1 MPQLVI
7 KALHV
12 CYFFD
17 PFSGSKLVQ
26 RYDALSQNKY
36 DCSSKII
43 SKIAKMLKLLFGQVW
58 CVQQH
63 ESKGNSFLIV
73 AGAELDYSN
82 LKKTTAY
89 LKVHL
94 SQH

>member
-43 SKIAKMLKLLFGQVW
+43 SKIAKMLKLLSGKFGVF
-58 CVQQH
+58 
-63 ESKGNSFLIV
+63 NSMSLR
-73 AGAELDYSN
+73 ETPS
-82 LKKTTAY
+82 
-89 LKVHL
+89 
-94 SQH
+94 